1 MMGRKQSNSAER
13 PEVRVCLVRQG
24 GDDIPLQFT
33 LKRERAV
40 KRELIDL
47 FLLGLLMVLTVGY
60 AHAQSTIARAQ
71 VAFDFTAGDTV
82 LPPGEYTIVAG
93 AADVALELLILRH
106 VKGSVHEVAI
116 EKQLEP
122 RGNIKQARLVFLR
135 YGARYFLSEV
145 WLDASEPGCQM
156 CKGSQEKEL
165 AEKGGEVQTAMVLAS
180 TR

>member
-93 AADVALELLILRH
+93 AADVAPELLILRH

-165 AEKGGEVQTAMVLAS
+165 AEKGGEVQTAVVLAS